1 MAIIR
6 IVGIVSPVDPLTQAT
21 EAAITKLDGYGGKM
35 TISIFIVEDSEALRK
50 RLAAMLQ
57 DINGIQITG
66 YADSANQAIEALLD
80 MARHAARPDVAILD
94 IQLLEGN
101 GIDVLKFLRKNS
113 PLTKTIMLTNYSYL
127 HYQKKCAAEGADHF
141 FDKSTEFMKVQ
152 EALLEMVRL
161 KDKSELVVAR

>member
-1 MAIIR
+1 
-6 IVGIVSPVDPLTQAT
+6 
-21 EAAITKLDGYGGKM
+21 M
-35 TISIFIVEDSEALRK
+35 TISVFIVEDSEALRK

-80 MARHAARPDVAILD
+80 MAQHAVRLDVAILD
-94 IQLLEGN
+94 IQLQESN
-101 GIDVLKFLRKNS
+101 GIDVLKFIKKNS
-113 PLTKTIMLTNYSYL
+113 PLIKAIMLTNYSFL

-152 EALLEMVRL
+152 ETLLEMVRT
-161 KDKSELVVAR
+161 KDRNELAAAPQ